1 MRVIIAGSR
10 TIDDYALL
18 ETTIEESGWKDQISV
33 VVYGGAKGVDSL
45 GLGYAMSNDIPVSSF
60 LADWERYGTA
70 AGPIRNEQ
78 MAKNA
83 DALIAIWDGIS
94 KGTKN
99 MIDTAKKYHLKVFVK
114 EIMDEKYFNIANERI
129 A

>member
-18 ETTIEESGWKDQISV
+18 ETTIEESGWEDQISV
-33 VVYGGAKGVDSL
+33 VVYGGAKGVDRL

-60 LADWERYGTA
+60 LADWERYGKA
-70 AGPIRNEQ
+70 AGSIRNEQ

-114 EIMDEKYFNIANERI
+114 EIKNV
-129 A
+129 

>member
-10 TIDDYALL
+10 TIDDYTLL
-18 ETTIEESGWKDQISV
+18 EAAIDESSWKDQISV
-33 VVYGGAKGVDSL
+33 VLCGGARGVDRL
-45 GLGYAMSNDIPVSSF
+45 GLGYATINNIPVSPF
-60 LADWERYGTA
+60 LADWERYGKA

-99 MIDTAKKYHLKVFVK
+99 MIDIAKKYHLKVFIK
-114 EIMDEKYFNIANERI
+114 ETK
-129 A
+129 